1 MGSEMCIRD
10 RNTGKR
16 AGAETVQ
23 LYIHDV
29 KSSVDRPQKELKGFQ
44 KVYLQP
50 GESKD
55 ISITINKEALS
66 FYDEASS
73 SWKAETGKFEALVG
87 NAADNLKLK
96 KAFELF

>member
-1 MGSEMCIRD
+1 MQMKQDGTITFTVNVK
-10 RNTGKR
+10 NTGKC

-29 KSSVDRPQKELKGFQ
+29 KASVDRPQKELKGFL

-55 ISITINKEALS
+55 ISITISKEASVSTMRHLHP
-66 FYDEASS
+66 
-73 SWKAETGKFEALVG
+73 G
-87 NAADNLKLK
+87 KLK
-96 KAFELF
+96 PESLRLLLVMQPIT